1 MKTSEVVEDDDTAGV
16 KKTSKIQPVKPTSK
30 VAASS
35 SVEESERGIL
45 P

>member
-1 MKTSEVVEDDDTAGV
+1 MKTSEVVEDNAIAGV
-16 KKTSKIQPVKPTSK
+16 EKTSKIQQVKPTSK

-35 SVEESERGIL
+35 SVEEPERGIL

>member
-1 MKTSEVVEDDDTAGV
+1 MKTPEVVEDDDTAGV
-16 KKTSKIQPVKPTSK
+16 KKTSKIQRVNPTSK

-45 P
+45 L

>member
-1 MKTSEVVEDDDTAGV
+1 MKTAEVDEDDDTGGV
-16 KKTSKIQPVKPTSK
+16 KKTSKIQRVKPTSK
-30 VAASS
+30 VVASS